1 MGLLRHD
8 NVLEPRT
15 PHKSYRGNGRH
26 SKTQSIYASLKTHM
40 NDILGT
46 SKEKDS
52 AYIIDSRFPRTVP
65 RYDTQYSLLELSTP
79 SNNDFNLHINPPS
92 PPVKSTKQSFRSPIC
107 LARKIGRQIGG
118 FRSGSVRYPATT
130 SEPLEEHITHG
141 QRHGVEIETG
151 RVLDNSKLNLFST
164 TQNTRCLESMYSGT
178 EPLLCDP
185 QASRHPRREDSPPG
199 EERHHVDIAQD
210 KSYFYTSSQSDSKSI
225 RQFSH
230 QWMISKINNKL
241 NQLRDAFS
249 LDEHERAF
257 FKSRRSMPID
267 STPKQYSMSVFI
279 DGRRVARNC

>member
-1 MGLLRHD
+1 MGLLMHD

-15 PHKSYRGNGRH
+15 PHKSSLRNGRH
-26 SKTQSIYASLKTHM
+26 SKTQSIYVSLKTHM

-46 SKEKDS
+46 SREKHS
-52 AYIIDSRFPRTVP
+52 AYIIDSRFPGSVP
-65 RYDTQYSLLELSTP
+65 RYDTQYSLLEHSTP
-79 SNNDFNLHINPPS
+79 SNNDVNLHSNSSS

-130 SEPLEEHITHG
+130 SEPLGEDITHG
-141 QRHGVEIETG
+141 QRHGVEIET
-151 RVLDNSKLNLFST
+151 RTVLDNRKLNPFSKSR
-164 TQNTRCLESMYSGT
+164 NTRCLESRYSGT

-185 QASRHPRREDSPPG
+185 QASRHPRRGDSPPE

-210 KSYFYTSSQSDSKSI
+210 KSYFYTSSQSDSESV

-230 QWMISKINNKL
+230 QWMISKINNAL
-241 NQLRDAFS
+241 DQLRDAFS

>member
-1 MGLLRHD
+1 MGLLWHD

-15 PHKSYRGNGRH
+15 PHKSSLRNGRH
-26 SKTQSIYASLKTHM
+26 SKTQSIYVSLKTHM

-46 SKEKDS
+46 SREKDS
-52 AYIIDSRFPRTVP
+52 AYIIDSRFPRSAP
-65 RYDTQYSLLELSTP
+65 RYDTQYSLLGRSTP
-79 SNNDFNLHINPPS
+79 SNNDLDLHINSSS
-92 PPVKSTKQSFRSPIC
+92 PPVKSTKQSLRSPIC

-130 SEPLEEHITHG
+130 SEPLEEDITHG
-141 QRHGVEIETG
+141 QRHGVEIETR
-151 RVLDNSKLNLFST
+151 RVLDSKLNPFST
-164 TQNTRCLESMYSGT
+164 TRNTRCLESRYSGT

-185 QASRHPRREDSPPG
+185 QASRHPRADSPPG
-199 EERHHVDIAQD
+199 EERHHVDFAQD
-210 KSYFYTSSQSDSKSI
+210 KSYFYTSSQSDSESI

-230 QWMISKINNKL
+230 QWTISKIKNTL

-267 STPKQYSMSVFI
+267 STPKQYSMPVFI
-279 DGRRVARNC
+279 NGRRVARNC